1 MVYVNLLY
9 KFSVLT
15 ISLLDTAKRILYN
28 SCVIR
33 ENKAVKSMKAKTV
46 LILLSAVILCLT
58 GCTESQKPTTIVD
71 NSSAVTTS
79 SSADSESGN
88 DKYYDSTPISQ
99 AYLSGNTANLDDKQL
114 KIYNKAVSAIEKLIT
129 LDMNDYEKELAV
141 HDYIV
146 GCASYD
152 EAHLNALGIGLP
164 NSDNPYGCLINGKA
178 ICSGYST
185 TFQLFMD
192 MLEIPCKTIYA
203 TDFEG
208 DDHSWNIVQIGGSWY
223 YVDVCWDDP
232 IPDFTNRPVRHK
244 YFNVSKEYMKTKH
257 VWDDTELPD
266 TDSTKFSYITQ
277 TVTHINSVN
286 EIESLMEKALDN
298 MQDSVAVTSDMSDFQ
313 FSETDQID
321 TNFNE
326 ENIKGLS
333 KVFDSFCEKHT
344 DHQVY
349 CQRVQNGNDIVL
361 VMYMRKFR

>member
-1 MVYVNLLY
+1 
-9 KFSVLT
+9 
-15 ISLLDTAKRILYN
+15 
-28 SCVIR
+28 
-33 ENKAVKSMKAKTV
+33 MKAKTV
-46 LILLSAVILCLT
+46 LILLSAVMLCLT

-99 AYLSGNTANLDDKQL
+99 AYFSGNTANLDNKQL
-114 KIYNKAVSAIEKLIT
+114 EIYNKAVSTINDLIT
-129 LDMNDYEKELAV
+129 PDMNDYEKELAV

-146 GCASYD
+146 GCSSYD

-223 YVDVCWDDP
+223 YVD
-232 IPDFTNRPVRHK
+232 
-244 YFNVSKEYMKTKH
+244 

-361 VMYMRKFR
+361 VIYMRKFR